1 MVPYDKIKI
10 TLRREI
16 IKIEKKKYTSSSSTI
31 SFAFAPQ
38 TIKCFLLI
46 SPPVK
51 SGSKVS
57 SAFSPSKQLSVYS
70 CTIE

>member
-16 IKIEKKKYTSSSSTI
+16 IKIEKKKYTPLSHPPFHPHLLLKQISVFVFTNLVRKSVLPSSL
-31 SFAFAPQ
+31 AA
-38 TIKCFLLI
+38 
-46 SPPVK
+46 
-51 SGSKVS
+51 
-57 SAFSPSKQLSVYS
+57 PSKQLSVYS